1 MLRNNTI
8 DSIYVESQIRHNY
21 DYGEGLYMNLNKYK
35 SVTDFRKKRRAKRRK
50 DIDNILN
57 SRPDKYKAK

>member
-1 MLRNNTI
+1 MSVNK
-8 DSIYVESQIRHNY
+8 ESQIRRNY
-21 DYGEGLYMNLNKYK
+21 DYGEGLYSRMDQFK
-35 SVTDFRKKRRAKRRK
+35 SVEEFRNRKDRRKKRRK